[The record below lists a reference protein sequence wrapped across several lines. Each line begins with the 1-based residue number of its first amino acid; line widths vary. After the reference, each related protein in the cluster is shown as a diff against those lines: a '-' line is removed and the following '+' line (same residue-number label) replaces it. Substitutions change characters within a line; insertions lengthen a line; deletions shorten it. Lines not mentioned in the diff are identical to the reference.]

1 MERNREEE
9 RKQNLE
15 KENKEGN
22 ENENENGTVKS
33 CKGFLF
39 YSSALKSHNRDPLC
53 IGIPRS
59 LFLST
64 FIIFQFYIYIVSR
77 KEYIYSAL
85 ILKSHNVGLAEVKA
99 HRNSAVVEDFS
110 FVCAGYSLFMS
121 KNEGSITKDGTK
133 PQLPHCRGLAVA
145 ISLSPFSMKFALNS
159 STMPLCLCIRS
170 LAQTDIT
177 MVSVSAAFSASIPIL
192 LQLLLMF
199 IAKEVSKNF
208 CCIIYQTVEPLRS
221 QFPVVV
227 PLFVLTNFWLF
238 LFSEDH
244 GVHQHQTRK
253 STYAVED
260 DFLNRQ
266 ADDLTC

>member
-15 KENKEGN
+15 KENKEG
-22 ENENENGTVKS
+22 NENENGTVKS

-59 LFLST
+59 LP
-64 FIIFQFYIYIVSR
+64 QV
-77 KEYIYSAL
+77 
-85 ILKSHNVGLAEVKA
+85 KSHNVGLAEVKA
-99 HRNSAVVEDFS
+99 NRNSAVVEDFS

-133 PQLPHCRGLAVA
+133 PQLPHCRGLAY
-145 ISLSPFSMKFALNS
+145 LQH
-159 STMPLCLCIRS
+159 
-170 LAQTDIT
+170 LAPPNPNPA
-177 MVSVSAAFSASIPIL
+177 SAPAH
-192 LQLLLMF
+192 
-199 IAKEVSKNF
+199 VHSKG
-208 CCIIYQTVEPLRS
+208 
-221 QFPVVV
+221 
-227 PLFVLTNFWLF
+227 
-238 LFSEDH
+238 DH

-260 DFLNRQ
+260 DFLNRFTRK
-266 ADDLTC
+266 ANLIASRVARDMCRVGNNIKNNVEDILFSSRRPPK

>member
-1 MERNREEE
+1 MERSREEE

-15 KENKEGN
+15 KENKEG
-22 ENENENGTVKS
+22 NENENGTVKS

-59 LFLST
+59 LP
-64 FIIFQFYIYIVSR
+64 QV
-77 KEYIYSAL
+77 
-85 ILKSHNVGLAEVKA
+85 KSHNVGLAEVKA
-99 HRNSAVVEDFS
+99 NRNSAVVEDFS

-159 STMPLCLCIRS
+159 STMPLCSCIRS
-170 LAQTDIT
+170 LGSFDSLCKLGLVYLQHLAPPNPNPA
-177 MVSVSAAFSASIPIL
+177 SAPAH
-192 LQLLLMF
+192 
-199 IAKEVSKNF
+199 VHSKG
-208 CCIIYQTVEPLRS
+208 
-221 QFPVVV
+221 
-227 PLFVLTNFWLF
+227 
-238 LFSEDH
+238 DH

>member
-15 KENKEGN
+15 KENKEG
-22 ENENENGTVKS
+22 NENGTVKS

-59 LFLST
+59 LP
-64 FIIFQFYIYIVSR
+64 Q
-77 KEYIYSAL
+77 
-85 ILKSHNVGLAEVKA
+85 
-99 HRNSAVVEDFS
+99 DFS

-133 PQLPHCRGLAVA
+133 PQLPHCRGLAY
-145 ISLSPFSMKFALNS
+145 LQH
-159 STMPLCLCIRS
+159 
-170 LAQTDIT
+170 LAPPNPNPA
-177 MVSVSAAFSASIPIL
+177 SAPAH
-192 LQLLLMF
+192 
-199 IAKEVSKNF
+199 VHSKG
-208 CCIIYQTVEPLRS
+208 
-221 QFPVVV
+221 
-227 PLFVLTNFWLF
+227 
-238 LFSEDH
+238 DH

-260 DFLNRQ
+260 DFLNRFTRK
-266 ADDLTC
+266 ANLIASRVARDMCRVGNNIKNNVEDILFSSRRPPK

>member
-1 MERNREEE
+1 MERSREKE

-15 KENKEGN
+15 KENKGG
-22 ENENENGTVKS
+22 NENENGTVKS

-59 LFLST
+59 LPQGLFFSLLPLFYS
-64 FIIFQFYIYIVSR
+64 FIFTY
-77 KEYIYSAL
+77 
-85 ILKSHNVGLAEVKA
+85 HNVGLAEVKA

-133 PQLPHCRGLAVA
+133 PQLPHCRGLAY
-145 ISLSPFSMKFALNS
+145 LQH
-159 STMPLCLCIRS
+159 
-170 LAQTDIT
+170 LAPPNPNPA
-177 MVSVSAAFSASIPIL
+177 SAPAH
-192 LQLLLMF
+192 
-199 IAKEVSKNF
+199 VHSKGA
-208 CCIIYQTVEPLRS
+208 VEPLRS
-221 QFPVVV
+221 QFPLVV

-238 LFSEDH
+238 LFPEDH